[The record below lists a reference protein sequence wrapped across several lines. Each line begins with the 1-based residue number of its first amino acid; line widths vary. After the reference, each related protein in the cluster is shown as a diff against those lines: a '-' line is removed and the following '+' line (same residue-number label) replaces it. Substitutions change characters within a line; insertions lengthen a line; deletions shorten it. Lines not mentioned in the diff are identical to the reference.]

1 VTPTTKTL
9 PPTAECL
16 PAVELD
22 VHPLRALHVSFDG
35 ATCSSDG
42 GLLLVRALDDKL
54 QLSAR
59 LAVHFPDA
67 RDPDL
72 TIHPRLE
79 QIRQVLYQLVLGYE
93 DRNDATTLRHD
104 RLFLTVCDRLPNDP
118 LGLSSQPTLS
128 RFEHAPTARD
138 LVRMQRMLEEY
149 WVESLPADTS
159 DVVLDL
165 DSTSDPTYGEQ
176 PESYFHGHYK
186 TNMYFPL
193 LVFDGDGRIA
203 SVRLRPGNAGNNR
216 YATPLLIRLIRSLK
230 KRFPLVRVAVRADSG
245 FCSPR
250 LLCALEILNQ
260 ELHDVDYVIGLEKNA
275 VLNRLI
281 ENELRPIREEVAR
294 SRQPGRTYTTV
305 RYRAKTWA
313 TERFVVGKLEALVG
327 KDNPRFVV
335 TTLEHVPARMLYE
348 NAYCGRGD
356 SENRIK
362 DFKRA
367 LRGERLSCTTYIANA
382 VRLVLHG
389 FAYALVDGLRREV
402 GQVCASLAGVQMD
415 TLRRDVL
422 KVVAFVGQSFRRI
435 TVALTHSWPN
445 CALFQNVLRRL
456 GARERGLSPAIA
468 A

>member
-1 VTPTTKTL
+1 MTPTTNSP

-22 VHPLRALHVSFDG
+22 VHPVRSLHVSFDG
-35 ATCSSDG
+35 ATCSADG
-42 GLLLVRALDDKL
+42 GLLLLRAVDDKL
-54 QLSAR
+54 QLSTR
-59 LAVHFPDA
+59 LAALFPDT

-93 DRNDATTLRHD
+93 DRNDATMLRHD
-104 RLFLTVCDRLPNDP
+104 RLFLTVCDRLPDDP
-118 LGLSSQPTLS
+118 IGLSSQPTLS
-128 RFEHAPTARD
+128 RFEHAPTARSV
-138 LVRMQRMLEEY
+138 VRMQRTLEQD
-149 WVESLPADTS
+149 WVESLPPDTS

-165 DSTSDPTYGEQ
+165 DSMSDPTYGEQ

-193 LVFDGDGRIA
+193 LVFDGEGRIV

-216 YATPLLIRLIRSLK
+216 YATPLLVRLIRSLK
-230 KRFPLVRVAVRADSG
+230 GRFPHVRVAVRADSG

-250 LLCALEILNQ
+250 LLCALESLNN
-260 ELHDVDYVIGLEKNA
+260 ELHDVDYVIGIEKNA

-281 ENELRPIREEVAR
+281 ENELRPVREEVVRTQQAA
-294 SRQPGRTYTTV
+294 RTYV
-305 RYRAKTWA
+305 AIRYRAKIWA
-313 TERFVVGKLEALVG
+313 AERFVVSKLEVLVG

-335 TTLEHVPARMLYE
+335 TTLEYVPARMVYE

-356 SENRIK
+356 AENRIK

-367 LRGERLSCTTYIANA
+367 LRGERLSCTTYVANA
-382 VRLVLHG
+382 LRLVLHG
-389 FAYALVDGLRREV
+389 FAYALADGLRREV
-402 GQVCASLAGVQMD
+402 GQVCTSLAGVQLD

-422 KVVAFVGQSFRRI
+422 KVVAFVGQSVRRI
-435 TVALTHSWPN
+435 TVALTRGWPN
-445 CALFQNVLRRL
+445 CALFQKVLRRL
-456 GARERGLSPAIA
+456 GATERGASPAIA